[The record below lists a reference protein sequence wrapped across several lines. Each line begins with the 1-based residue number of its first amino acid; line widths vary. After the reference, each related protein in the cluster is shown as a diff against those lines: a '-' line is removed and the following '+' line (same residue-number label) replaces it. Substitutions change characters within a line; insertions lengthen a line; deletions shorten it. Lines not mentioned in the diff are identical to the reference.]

1 MVVIIIII
9 TIGDVL
15 TILANRLTI
24 KYARITGAD
33 AFVSMLSHIK
43 FFHCVYNDIGDI
55 ILDYEILLR
64 LYFQLHGINVNHA
77 TELN

>member
-1 MVVIIIII
+1 M
-9 TIGDVL
+9 GDVL

-24 KYARITGAD
+24 KYARITDAA
-33 AFVSMLSHIK
+33 AFVNMLSHIK